1 MTQEAISDLGTGSH
15 NLVGGAHVADIK
27 QTGWDRGLPWR
38 PGRGRG
44 DDRDDFHLGEPRKT
58 FQRRAPSP
66 LPLMFIGEH
75 VCRALTTAK
84 DSDGVLVLGV
94 PAAFWERQAHEL
106 WR

>member
-1 MTQEAISDLGTGSH
+1 
-15 NLVGGAHVADIK
+15 
-27 QTGWDRGLPWR
+27 
-38 PGRGRG
+38 
-44 DDRDDFHLGEPRKT
+44 
-58 FQRRAPSP
+58 
-66 LPLMFIGEH
+66 MFIGEH